1 MKKTLLALALLGCLL
16 VSAVACTDTEAMDRT
31 DTENDNGTGTT
42 VAVSVT
48 DEGPAGSDENG
59 TPSDD
64 DDDNQ
69 QGGISDGGANTEGG
83 WGPIHPVG

>member
-48 DEGPAGSDENG
+48 AEGPAGSDENG

-64 DDDNQ
+64 DRTAEQ
-69 QGGISDGGANTEGG
+69 IPKTDGDRFIR
-83 WGPIHPVG
+83 WGKPEL

>member
-16 VSAVACTDTEAMDRT
+16 VSAVACT

-69 QGGISDGGANTEGG
+69 QGGISDGGANTEDG